1 MPGREMVIARD
12 LVVTA
17 RDGVGLATDVYR
29 PSGDGAFPVLLER
42 TPYDKSA
49 PSRSDR
55 TADVPPPRSRTAVAL
70 YFVGHAYAVVYQDCR
85 GRYKSHARVTHHLS
99 PAADCSHP

>member
-1 MPGREMVIARD
+1 MPGSEMVIARD

-29 PSGDGAFPVLLER
+29 PPGAGPFPAILER

-49 PSRSDR
+49 PSRSER
-55 TADVPPPRSRTAVAL
+55 TAAVAAPRSREAGAA
-70 YFVGHAYAVVYQDCR
+70 YFVAQGDAVLYQDCR
-85 GRYKSHARVTHHLS
+85 GLYRSEGRFTKHLS
-99 PAADCSHP
+99 ESEDRHA